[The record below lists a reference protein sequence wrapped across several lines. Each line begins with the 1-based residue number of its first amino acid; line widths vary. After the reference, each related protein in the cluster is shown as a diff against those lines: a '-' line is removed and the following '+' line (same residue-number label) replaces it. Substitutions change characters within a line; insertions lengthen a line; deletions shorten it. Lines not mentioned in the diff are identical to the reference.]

1 MDITWKIQKKRG
13 NYRPVLSWV
22 ITLEPAEMGL
32 AMAPLALDTGI
43 PMPPAY
49 WEAHCYPGQNERA
62 GAGQQGSWEVITPSH
77 RSGKAEGRMILPWR
91 EDNFYPEV
99 SAGFERV
106 RTAMEKVLAS
116 SMRSLPM
123 DEEGKMVLRDMVKR
137 QMAPGLVADR
147 MLGAAMKKVA

>member
-1 MDITWKIQKKRG
+1 MDISWKIQKKRG
-13 NYRPVLSWV
+13 NYRPVLNWV

-32 AMAPLALDTGI
+32 GMAPQAVDTGI

-62 GAGQQGSWEVITPSH
+62 GAGRQGSWEVITPSH

-91 EDNFYPEV
+91 EDNLYPEV

-106 RTAMEKVLAS
+106 RSAMEKALSLAVK
-116 SMRSLPM
+116 SLPM
-123 DEEGKMVLRDMVKR
+123 DEEGKMTLAEMARKR
-137 QMAPGLVADR
+137 LAPGLVADR
-147 MLGAAMKKVA
+147 MLASAMKKVA